1 MEHRPKKRLGH
12 GGDAICLKHYSI
24 RTKKS
29 SVTWMKPYIFFHT
42 TRHPNGM
49 ASATIEALSTHLAR
63 QQKGGC
69 VPRKSRAQRL
79 AALVSRSAQ
88 NAARSLIDAIRS

>member
-12 GGDAICLKHYSI
+12 GGDAICLKPYSI
-24 RTKKS
+24 RTQKS

-42 TRHPNGM
+42 TRHSNDM
-49 ASATIEALSTHLAR
+49 ASATIEALLTHLAR

-69 VPRKSRAQRL
+69 VDRKSRSQSL
-79 AALVSRSAQ
+79 AVLVS
-88 NAARSLIDAIRS
+88 

>member
-1 MEHRPKKRLGH
+1 MEHRPKKRLSH

-42 TRHPNGM
+42 T
-49 ASATIEALSTHLAR
+49 L
-63 QQKGGC
+63 
-69 VPRKSRAQRL
+69 
-79 AALVSRSAQ
+79 
-88 NAARSLIDAIRS
+88 

>member
-24 RTKKS
+24 RTKKA

-42 TRHPNGM
+42 TRHPNDM
-49 ASATIEALSTHLAR
+49 ARATIEALLMHLAS
-63 QQKGGC
+63 QQKMWLRR
-69 VPRKSRAQRL
+69 PKIK
-79 AALVSRSAQ
+79 RSTPCCFGIAKCSKR
-88 NAARSLIDAIRS
+88 RSIPHRCHP